1 MAKKEA
7 AEKGEPEV
15 VAKCDNLYEVS
26 QNHNNLLASV
36 TQSDIEFPKE
46 MHDMFQKIAEH
57 HNAQFRLCK
66 TLVAGFKAT
75 NEQDLSYMDGYMDTL
90 FDFMDPGGDTEAL
103 YREYLAHV
111 ATFNPQKA
119 KEYEESLDEH
129 LGYKIH
135 VVFAAAYVA
144 RELHHGQKDK
154 GGNDYFSSH
163 LLPVGKSGH
172 DWKEQVVGLLH
183 DAAEDTTNDISTII
197 HLVKS
202 KLETWMNNPG
212 DRSWIDDFEKD
223 FFQYPAEQ
231 CHVPTE
237 EEWGE
242 IAAALQLLNHH
253 TAPNREEYLSRICTN
268 MLALKVKL
276 NDLRSNMDVRR
287 IAEPTEKDMERLER
301 YKKEYERLMNAFQEQ
316 INKEDWTYRA

>member
-1 MAKKEA
+1 
-7 AEKGEPEV
+7 
-15 VAKCDNLYEVS
+15 
-26 QNHNNLLASV
+26 
-36 TQSDIEFPKE
+36 
-46 MHDMFQKIAEH
+46 MFQQIAEH

-75 NEQDLSYMDGYMDTL
+75 NEQDLTYMDGYMDTL
-90 FDFMDPGGDTEAL
+90 FDFMDSGGDTEAL
-103 YREYLAHV
+103 YREYLAYV

-135 VVFAAAYVA
+135 IVIAAAHVA
-144 RELHHGQKDK
+144 RELHQGQKDK

-202 KLETWMNNPG
+202 KLETWMNNPD
-212 DRSWIDDFEKD
+212 DRSWIDDFEED

-231 CHVPTE
+231 CHMPTE
-237 EEWGE
+237 EEWNE
-242 IAAALQLLNHH
+242 IGTALLLLNHH
-253 TAPNREEYLSRICTN
+253 TAPNREEYLSRICSN

-276 NDLRSNMDVRR
+276 NDLRSNMDVSR
-287 IAEPTEKDMERLER
+287 IAEPTERDFERLER
-301 YKKEYERLMNAFQEQ
+301 YKAEYAKLMKSLDDMVLFDIASCDIKLEKRKNGKLDYEL
-316 INKEDWTYRA
+316 

>member
-1 MAKKEA
+1 
-7 AEKGEPEV
+7 
-15 VAKCDNLYEVS
+15 
-26 QNHNNLLASV
+26 
-36 TQSDIEFPKE
+36 
-46 MHDMFQKIAEH
+46 MFQQIAEH
-57 HNAQFRLCK
+57 HNSQFRLCK

-75 NEQDLSYMDGYMDTL
+75 DEQDLSYMNGYMDTL
-90 FDFMDPGGDTEAL
+90 FDFMDSGGDTEAL
-103 YREYLAHV
+103 YRDYLAHV

-135 VVFAAAYVA
+135 VVYAAAHVA
-144 RELHHGQKDK
+144 KELHQGQKDK

-183 DAAEDTTNDISTII
+183 DAAEDTSNDISTILQ
-197 HLVKS
+197 LVKK
-202 KLETWMNNPG
+202 KLETWTNNP
-212 DRSWIDDFEKD
+212 DNRSWIDDFEED

-231 CHVPTE
+231 CHMPTE
-237 EEWGE
+237 EEWNE
-242 IAAALQLLNHH
+242 ISTALLLLNHH
-253 TAPNREEYLSRICTN
+253 TAPNREEYLSRICSN

-276 NDLRSNMDVRR
+276 NDLRSNMDVSR
-287 IAEPTEKDMERLER
+287 IAEPTERDFERLER

>member
-1 MAKKEA
+1 M
-7 AEKGEPEV
+7 
-15 VAKCDNLYEVS
+15 
-26 QNHNNLLASV
+26 
-36 TQSDIEFPKE
+36 EFPKD

-75 NEQDLSYMDGYMDTL
+75 NEQDLSYMDNYMDTL
-90 FDFMDPGGDTEAL
+90 FDFMDPGGDTEAV
-103 YREYLAHV
+103 YHDYLAHV

-119 KEYEESLDEH
+119 KKYEESLDEH

-144 RELHHGQKDK
+144 RDLHQGQKDK

-183 DAAEDTTNDISTII
+183 DVAKDTSNDISTIL
-197 HLVKS
+197 HLVKQ
-202 KLETWMNNPG
+202 KLETWMNNLD
-212 DRSWIDDFEKD
+212 DRSWIDDFEED

-231 CHVPTE
+231 CHMPTE
-237 EEWGE
+237 EEWEE
-242 IAAALQLLNHH
+242 IAAALQLLNLHA
-253 TAPNREEYLSRICTN
+253 APNREEYLSRICAN
-268 MLALKVKL
+268 KLALKVKL
-276 NDLRSNMDVRR
+276 NDLRNNMDISR
-287 IAEPTEKDMERLER
+287 IAEPTEKDMERQKR
-301 YKKEYERLMNAFQEQ
+301 YKLEYERLMDVFQR
-316 INKEDWTYRA
+316 IISTDDWPNRA

>member
-1 MAKKEA
+1 M
-7 AEKGEPEV
+7 
-15 VAKCDNLYEVS
+15 
-26 QNHNNLLASV
+26 
-36 TQSDIEFPKE
+36 EFPKD

-75 NEQDLSYMDGYMDTL
+75 NEQDLSYMDNYMDTL
-90 FDFMDPGGDTEAL
+90 FDFMDPGGETEAV
-103 YREYLAHV
+103 YRDYLAHV

-119 KEYEESLDEH
+119 KKYEESLDEH

-144 RELHHGQKDK
+144 RDLHQEQKDK

-183 DAAEDTTNDISTII
+183 DVAKDTSNDISTIL
-197 HLVKS
+197 HLVKQ
-202 KLETWMNNPG
+202 KLETWMNNLD
-212 DRSWIDDFEKD
+212 DRSWIDDFEED

-231 CHVPTE
+231 CHMPTE
-237 EEWGE
+237 EEWEE
-242 IAAALQLLNHH
+242 IAAALQLLNLHA
-253 TAPNREEYLSRICTN
+253 APNRKEYLSRICAN
-268 MLALKVKL
+268 KLALKVKL
-276 NDLRSNMDVRR
+276 NDLRNNMDISR

-316 INKEDWTYRA
+316 INKEDWSNRV

>member
-1 MAKKEA
+1 
-7 AEKGEPEV
+7 
-15 VAKCDNLYEVS
+15 
-26 QNHNNLLASV
+26 
-36 TQSDIEFPKE
+36 
-46 MHDMFQKIAEH
+46 MHDMFQKIADH
-57 HNAQFRLCK
+57 QNAQFRLCK

-75 NEQDLSYMDGYMDTL
+75 DEQDLSYMDGYMDTL
-90 FDFMDPGGDTEAL
+90 FDFMDPGSDTEAL
-103 YREYLAHV
+103 YCEYLAYV

-119 KEYEESLDEH
+119 KEYEDFLEEH

-135 VVFAAAYVA
+135 VVFATAHVA
-144 RELHHGQKDK
+144 RELHQGQKDK

-202 KLETWMNNPG
+202 KLEAWTNSPD
-212 DRSWIDDFEKD
+212 DRSWIDDFEED

-237 EEWGE
+237 EEWDE
-242 IAAALQLLNHH
+242 ITTALQLLNHH
-253 TAPNREEYLSRICTN
+253 TAPNREEYLSRICSN
-268 MLALKVKL
+268 ILALKVKL
-276 NDLRSNMDVRR
+276 NDLRSNMDISR

-301 YKKEYERLMNAFQEQ
+301 YKLEYERLMNVFQEQ
-316 INKEDWTYRA
+316 IRTLDL

>member
-1 MAKKEA
+1 M
-7 AEKGEPEV
+7 
-15 VAKCDNLYEVS
+15 
-26 QNHNNLLASV
+26 
-36 TQSDIEFPKE
+36 EFSKD

-66 TLVAGFKAT
+66 TLVAGVKAT
-75 NEQDLSYMDGYMDTL
+75 NEQDLSYMDNYMDTL
-90 FDFMDPGGDTEAL
+90 FDFMDPGSDTEAV
-103 YREYLAHV
+103 YRDYLAHV

-119 KEYEESLDEH
+119 KKYEESLDEH

-144 RELHHGQKDK
+144 RDLHQGQKDK

-163 LLPVGKSGH
+163 LLPVGKSGY

-202 KLETWMNNPG
+202 KLETWMNNPD
-212 DRSWIDDFEKD
+212 DRSWIDDFEED

-231 CHVPTE
+231 CHMPTE
-237 EEWGE
+237 EEWDE
-242 IAAALQLLNHH
+242 IATALQLLNHH

-276 NDLRSNMDVRR
+276 NDLRSNMDISR
-287 IAEPTEKDMERLER
+287 IAEPTEKDLER
-301 YKKEYERLMNAFQEQ
+301 QKRYKHEYGKLMNAFQR
-316 INKEDWTYRA
+316 IISTDNWPNRA